1 MHIETTTALILT
13 ALAAAVLLVMQ
24 RGDRLFPGLAV
35 LAAGI
40 EALIAFDI
48 VKISVSK
55 LRLDLILAGLLV
67 LAGAWC
73 WQKSSTKTAIAA
85 ATAIVLVGLLQL
97 LGGLRVLR

>member
-13 ALAAAVLLVMQ
+13 ALAAAIVLLLD

-35 LAAGI
+35 LAAGL

-48 VKISVSK
+48 VKISVAK
-55 LRLDLILAGLLV
+55 FRIDLILAALLV
-67 LAGAWC
+67 IAGGWC
-73 WQKSSTKTAIAA
+73 WSKSSTKSAIAA
-85 ATAIVLVGLLQL
+85 ATVVVLVGLLQL